1 MSTLESL
8 RSLVEHG
15 VARRFDLR
23 AWADRT
29 GCAQPTALERL
40 EAMLEQARPDAL
52 KLIVMES
59 LVDTP
64 ARDLDTMV
72 YGETKVRPFLNF
84 LNAHAARMSRENR
97 ERGIESPEREKY
109 TFYDLG
115 SGAGKSILTAALSP
129 HFIECRGVECLPCVH
144 AVSEILIDDF
154 HRDVAP
160 RDDGV
165 SPRVS
170 ALLGDVF
177 VDDAWTSADFVFC
190 NCVTWDAE
198 TMRRLSTLAERM
210 RPGSTFVTVLCPL
223 ESDAFETVAEDELE
237 FSWGV
242 VDALVHRRL
251 EFAVTGVTNASS

>member
-84 LNAHAARMSRENR
+84 STRTPRAC
-97 ERGIESPEREKY
+97 RGRTEREDRISRAGKVHLLR
-109 TFYDLG
+109 LG
-115 SGAGKSILTAALSP
+115 QRRGKSILTAALSP

-251 EFAVTGVTNASS
+251 EFAVTSASS

>member
-1 MSTLESL
+1 
-8 RSLVEHG
+8 
-15 VARRFDLR
+15 
-23 AWADRT
+23 
-29 GCAQPTALERL
+29 
-40 EAMLEQARPDAL
+40 
-52 KLIVMES
+52 MES

-190 NCVTWDAE
+190 NCVTWDQDTVDA
-198 TMRRLSTLAERM
+198 LSDAAERM
-210 RPGSTFVTVLCPL
+210 RPCAIFVTVLCPL
-223 ESDAFETVAEDELE
+223 SSDKFELVDEAELK
-237 FSWGV
+237 FSWGFV
-242 VDALVHRRL
+242 EALVHRRMTDDAAAL
-251 EFAVTGVTNASS
+251 GAMLGDSMSRMQGDDDMEHDV

>member
-23 AWADRT
+23 AWADTT
-29 GCAQPTALERL
+29 GCSQPTAVERL
-40 EAMLEQARPDAL
+40 DAMLEQARPDVL

-59 LVDTP
+59 LADTP

-84 LNAHAARMSRENR
+84 INAHAARMARENV
-97 ERGIESPEREKY
+97 ERGLESPGDKKY

-115 SGAGKSILTAALSP
+115 SGAGKTILTAALSP
-129 HFIECRGVECLPCVH
+129 HFIECRGIECLPCVH

-170 ALLGDVF
+170 ARLGDVF

-190 NCVTWDAE
+190 NCVTWDE
-198 TMRRLSTLAERM
+198 DTMRRLSALAERM

-223 ESDAFETVAEDELE
+223 ESDAFETVAEDEVE

-242 VDALVHRRL
+242 VDALVHRRRDVVL
-251 EFAVTGVTNASS
+251 SDRSR